1 MDVLIFGIFTTM
13 GLAIGMFGV
22 NIWDRKA
29 IKRIKFERDYWRDR
43 ANDLLEEKRKFF
55 DNWEKIAKINPY
67 EEEEI

>member
-1 MDVLIFGIFTTM
+1 MEFLFCLMLTIGV
-13 GLAIGMFGV
+13 AIGMFGV

-29 IKRIKFERDYWRDR
+29 IKRIKYERDYWRYR

-67 EEEEI
+67 EEEEE